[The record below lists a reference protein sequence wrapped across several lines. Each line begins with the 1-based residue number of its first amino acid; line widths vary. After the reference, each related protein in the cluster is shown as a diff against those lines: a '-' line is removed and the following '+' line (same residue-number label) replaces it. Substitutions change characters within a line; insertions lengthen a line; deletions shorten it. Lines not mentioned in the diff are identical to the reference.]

1 MNPRLILLLA
11 GLLGPG
17 LVSAALAS
25 PASAAAAAPATV
37 PATVKAAVGADTSA
51 AVGRAGVKKEK
62 VRPAVT
68 APRVSA
74 AWIAEA
80 PPTARHNAAYLVL
93 RNGNRADT
101 LLAVE
106 TPVAEVVE
114 LHEMRMDQGLMR
126 MRQEKTV
133 ALAANAELRLAPG
146 GRHLMLINMKRALQT
161 GERIPLI
168 LRFRRAG
175 AITVEAEVR
184 PLLAEDEEAASPP
197 SHMHMH

>member
-1 MNPRLILLLA
+1 MNVRLIPLLA
-11 GLLGPG
+11 VLMGAGAVP
-17 LVSAALAS
+17 AAH
-25 PASAAAAAPATV
+25 AATAPDTPAAAP
-37 PATVKAAVGADTSA
+37 
-51 AVGRAGVKKEK
+51 R
-62 VRPAVT
+62 VT
-68 APRVSA
+68 G

-114 LHEMRMDQGLMR
+114 LHEMRMDKGVMR
-126 MRQEKTV
+126 MRQERSV

-146 GRHLMLINMKRALQT
+146 GRHLMLINMKRALRP
-161 GERIPLI
+161 GEQVPLT

-175 AITVEAEVR
+175 ALTVQAEVR
-184 PLLAEDEEAASPP
+184 PLPVDEGEAAGQP
-197 SHMHMH
+197 SQGHMRHMHMH